1 MYIQYHH
8 VYVLPSHLREAEN
21 DGFLPAR
28 DPKDFQ
34 GRGAAGK
41 KARRQ
46 RHMEAGLERERREK
60 EGGVVSETPAAA
72 AASGR
77 TEER

>member
-1 MYIQYHH
+1 MCIQYRH
-8 VYVLPSHLREAEN
+8 VLSSHLREAEN

-34 GRGAAGK
+34 GRGAARK

>member
-1 MYIQYHH
+1 MYIH
-8 VYVLPSHLREAEN
+8 VLSSHLREAEN

-46 RHMEAGLERERREK
+46 RHMEAGLEREK